1 MKRLILVLVVII
13 ECGFAMGAWPERVRD
28 TVGGCMPPRNLHGMT
43 TDDGALVEWSFINEE
58 YDLPISHFNVYRS
71 STSAIHDFEC
81 IARVPAEQ
89 GVSEYHY
96 LDPIH
101 EGLQFYRVRAFHE
114 GEGLVC
120 ESIDAPRP
128 SLEQYLPLDMNFESG
143 NWQFYDFWEYYGSS
157 LGYEV
162 MELNWMDFFW
172 GIKLTALR
180 MQQYTDQYL
189 TRFAIYD
196 PEEGPGNYTIMIYKG
211 GEDAPERCVMQ
222 QDFTL
227 HGTNKWHCENL
238 TEPVD
243 VTPENT
249 WVIITAHHVERPAAV
264 YEDHLG
270 GLKNGRWISPDG
282 INWYD
287 MSDYF
292 GHYLNF
298 MVRVRVSSL
307 DGVEEEIVLDDAQVY
322 PNPTTGV
329 LHIEASGLKGVEVY
343 DMMGRQV
350 ASESIIPTDAKEID
364 LSRCPSGVYLVKL
377 ITDEGVATRRVSVNK

>member
-1 MKRLILVLVVII
+1 MKHLLLFLLVIF
-13 ECGFAMGAWPERVRD
+13 ECGFAMGALPAIVND
-28 TVGGCMPPRNLHGMT
+28 TVDGCMPPYNLHGMT
-43 TDDGALVEWSFINEE
+43 TEEGALIEWSFINGE

-81 IARVPAEQ
+81 IAQVPAQQ

-101 EGLQFYRVRAFHE
+101 GGLQFYRVRAFHE

-120 ESIDAPRP
+120 ESIDAPRL
-128 SLEQYLPLDMNFESG
+128 SLEQYLPLDMNFEKG
-143 NWQFYDFWEYYGSS
+143 NWQFYDYWEYYGS

-211 GEDAPERCVMQ
+211 GDNAPERCVMQ

-227 HGTNKWHCENL
+227 HGTNKWHYENL
-238 TEPVD
+238 TDPVD

-249 WVIITAHHVERPAAV
+249 WVIITAHHVERPAAL

-270 GLKNGRWISPDG
+270 GLKNGRWISLDG
-282 INWYD
+282 QAWCDLNDILTGWN
-287 MSDYF
+287 
-292 GHYLNF
+292 LNF

-307 DGVEEEIVLDDAQVY
+307 DGVEEEIVLDDAQIY

-329 LHIEASGLKGVEVY
+329 LQIEAQGLKGVEVY
-343 DMMGRQV
+343 DLMGRQV
-350 ASESIIPTDAKEID
+350 VSQSLIQIDAKEID
-364 LSRCPSGVYLVKL
+364 LSCCPSGVYLVKL
-377 ITDEGVATRRVSVNK
+377 ITDDGVVIRRVGVNK